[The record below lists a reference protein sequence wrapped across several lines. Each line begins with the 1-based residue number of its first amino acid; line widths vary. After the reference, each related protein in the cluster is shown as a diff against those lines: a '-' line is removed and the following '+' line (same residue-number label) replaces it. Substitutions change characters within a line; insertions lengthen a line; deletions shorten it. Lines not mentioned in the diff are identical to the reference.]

1 MSKCH
6 IVGNHVLQLVLMC
19 PYLAGVHA
27 RNQGFYSGGGG
38 GVQVRRQENTLDNV
52 FFFFFFFYSPE
63 LILQLTE
70 GVQWFYY
77 RENYTFQRI
86 QRGPEFSR
94 GRGSNFFLMLISK
107 ETHITCDFPG
117 DPNPPPPPPLSIR
130 TCLRM
135 RGRKSQRFHRIFIR
149 RISW

>member
-6 IVGNHVLQLVLMC
+6 IVGNHVLQLILMC

-27 RNQGFYSGGGG
+27 RNQEFYSGG
-38 GVQVRRQENTLDNV
+38 GVQVRRPENTLDNV
-52 FFFFFFFYSPE
+52 FFFVLFFNSPE

-86 QRGPEFSR
+86 QRGS
-94 GRGSNFFLMLISK
+94 
-107 ETHITCDFPG
+107 
-117 DPNPPPPPPLSIR
+117 
-130 TCLRM
+130 
-135 RGRKSQRFHRIFIR
+135 RIFQGEGV
-149 RISW
+149 

>member
-1 MSKCH
+1 MRG
-6 IVGNHVLQLVLMC
+6 I
-19 PYLAGVHA
+19 
-27 RNQGFYSGGGG
+27 RNFIQGGGG
-38 GVQVRRQENTLDNV
+38 GGGDPGPTAGKHSGQR
-52 FFFFFFFYSPE
+52 FFLFCFFYSPE

-70 GVQWFYY
+70 GSNGFITEKTILFKGS
-77 RENYTFQRI
+77 RG
-86 QRGPEFSR
+86 GPEFSR

-117 DPNPPPPPPLSIR
+117 DPNPLPPPLSIR